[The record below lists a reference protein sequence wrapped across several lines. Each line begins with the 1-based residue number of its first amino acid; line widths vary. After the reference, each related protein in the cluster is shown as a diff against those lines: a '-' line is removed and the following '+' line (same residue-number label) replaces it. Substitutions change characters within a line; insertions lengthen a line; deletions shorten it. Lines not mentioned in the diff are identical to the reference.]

1 MCIVGNPI
9 ILHCQIISFPPK
21 KEKENGIMEFLNLFI
36 YIYSKN
42 PLWLRI
48 ISQVKRRFSKV
59 VKLYL
64 LWSKKKSLW
73 NSDRTSDE
81 VNQKPFTKTILLT
94 SKTDIYKKLSEPC
107 EPPFNLTDLKIT
119 DGCHDSRRFS
129 WFRVFFFFL
138 VLSGSAIDE
147 ASTSNIEI
155 APLFVLILLFNLA
168 RLLSLRFCRLLFC
181 IFSFSAF
188 HLLFLQFSSSCIFPL
203 NSRVFWLFEDDW
215 QTIFCHP
222 LNSCCQPLFFKFY

>member
-1 MCIVGNPI
+1 MYDSFAWCKVFSKPYLVSFCVFVFFFFWKKQKKKKNKKGGEIIMCIVGNPI

-48 ISQVKRRFSKV
+48 ISRVKRRFSKV

-94 SKTDIYKKLSEPC
+94 SKTDIYIWK
-107 EPPFNLTDLKIT
+107 TQWT
-119 DGCHDSRRFS
+119 
-129 WFRVFFFFL
+129 
-138 VLSGSAIDE
+138 IDRK
-147 ASTSNIEI
+147 S
-155 APLFVLILLFNLA
+155 V
-168 RLLSLRFCRLLFC
+168 
-181 IFSFSAF
+181 
-188 HLLFLQFSSSCIFPL
+188 
-203 NSRVFWLFEDDW
+203 V
-215 QTIFCHP
+215 
-222 LNSCCQPLFFKFY
+222 

>member
-48 ISQVKRRFSKV
+48 ISRVKRRFSKV

-94 SKTDIYKKLSEPC
+94 SKTDIYIWKTQWTMRTAVQPHGFE
-107 EPPFNLTDLKIT
+107 
-119 DGCHDSRRFS
+119 SRGRLWFSRFS
-129 WFRVFFFFL
+129 WFSVFFFFFW
-138 VLSGSAIDE
+138 VLTDSAIDE
-147 ASTSNIEI
+147 ASTSDIEI
-155 APLFVLILLFNLA
+155 ATLFVLIPLFNLA
-168 RLLSLRFCRLLFC
+168 HILFLRFLPTAIFASSLSLHF
-181 IFSFSAF
+181 F
-188 HLLFLQFSSSCIFPL
+188 HLLFLQFSASLCFS
-203 NSRVFWLFEDDW
+203 FEV
-215 QTIFCHP
+215 
-222 LNSCCQPLFFKFY
+222 